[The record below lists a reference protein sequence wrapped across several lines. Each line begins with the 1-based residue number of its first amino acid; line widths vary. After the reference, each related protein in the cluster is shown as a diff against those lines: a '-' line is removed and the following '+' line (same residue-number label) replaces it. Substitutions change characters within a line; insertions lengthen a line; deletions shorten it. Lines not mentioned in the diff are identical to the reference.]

1 MIGVYFLV
9 KRCSL
14 LFLNAGNGTFAL
26 APYMDANGEVDI
38 SMRYVN
44 LVKRRRPVFFLIC
57 VLFCRRGRRQFLHS
71 ARWEDVRKTWLNHGV
86 PTIVARKLE
95 ATIDPGGWE
104 TF

>member
-38 SMRYVN
+38 SMRYVSIQQVDVC
-44 LVKRRRPVFFLIC
+44 LLTGFVDQTRPPPVPS
-57 VLFCRRGRRQFLHS
+57 FCEMGRRTQDLAQPWYPDNRCEKAGSH
-71 ARWEDVRKTWLNHGV
+71 H
-86 PTIVARKLE
+86 
-95 ATIDPGGWE
+95 
-104 TF
+104 

>member
-38 SMRYVN
+38 SMRYVTFTGGG
-44 LVKRRRPVFFLIC
+44 VF
-57 VLFCRRGRRQFLHS
+57 
-71 ARWEDVRKTWLNHGV
+71 
-86 PTIVARKLE
+86 
-95 ATIDPGGWE
+95 
-104 TF
+104 